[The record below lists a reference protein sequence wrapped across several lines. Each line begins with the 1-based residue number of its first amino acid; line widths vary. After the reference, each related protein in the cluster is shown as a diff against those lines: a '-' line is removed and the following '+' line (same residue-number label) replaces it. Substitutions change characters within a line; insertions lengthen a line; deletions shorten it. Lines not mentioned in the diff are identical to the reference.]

1 MRIPDEEFQQ
11 SINYKKIV
19 QRFLGFKRFYLVMV
33 ILALGVAVIYNKTAT
48 VLYSNN
54 TTILISEKQ
63 RSALTGSQDFM
74 QGMALLAGQTNIDN
88 EVEILSSFS
97 IVKEAIQRMDMKTSI
112 YSYEKSFYSDM
123 LETTNF
129 VKKTEEYEKSPIRV
143 IVDPTHNQAT
153 YLPYYIEFIDDN
165 SFQIYT
171 KTQKGNIYLFNYIDD
186 EVVDAKPY
194 KYFNYKYNF
203 GQEIKTEFGSFQ
215 ILKTDYYDK
224 NFTQDKALYF
234 YMHNTNFLTFE
245 YQSYLTVEPISQKS
259 SIIRVSLKGTNY
271 YRITDYLNV
280 LTSVFLDKNLQ
291 KKNNAAASTVSFID
305 AQISDF
311 KDSLTTAEASLKTF
325 RTSHQVMDLS
335 FQGQQVFAKL
345 ERLENEKATLNEQ
358 QRYYIYLRDYFNKNK
373 DLSDLVAPS
382 SMNVVDPILTNLVSE
397 LISVN
402 SERASHMGNT
412 QSMDNILLKNY
423 NVRIDNLKQTILE
436 NVENSLTTINSSIT
450 ELDYRINKLSNQIS
464 TMPKTELQLKGIERK
479 FDLNSQIY
487 TFLLQKRS
495 EAQISKASS
504 MPDYEIVEP
513 ARAVN
518 PSPVAPRKKLNLVVA
533 LFIAFVIPTGYI
545 LIIDFFN
552 IRLTEIE
559 EIEAMAGK
567 PVLGKIFHNF
577 RKTSLVV
584 ANRPNSSVSESF
596 RSVRTNFQFFD
607 HSGKKQI
614 VLLTSSSSG
623 DGKTFCSINFAS
635 VLAHNGHKTVLLEF
649 DLRRPKIHQEFGSSN
664 MIGISSFLIDKA
676 VIDDIILPTEI
687 ENLDLISAGPA
698 APNPAE
704 LISSERTTEFI
715 DTLKEMYDYII
726 IDSAP
731 VGIVSETYLLMKH
744 TDVNIFVVRIDKTV
758 RDSYRNALK
767 GMESNGFTNFSLLIN
782 DLNIKKESYKYGYDN
797 KYYTDEGRGFL
808 RRLFRRKKSA

>member
-1 MRIPDEEFQQ
+1 MRIPDEDFQQ

-19 QRFLGFKRFYLVMV
+19 QRFLGFKRFYIVMAIIALV
-33 ILALGVAVIYNKTAT
+33 IAFLYNKTAT
-48 VLYSNN
+48 VLYENS

-63 RSALTGSQDFM
+63 RNALSGGQDFM
-74 QGMALLAGQTNIDN
+74 QGMAFLAGQTNIDN
-88 EVEILSSFS
+88 EVEILNSFS
-97 IVKEAIQRMDMKTSI
+97 IIKEAIQRMDMKASI
-112 YSYEKSFYSDM
+112 YSYEKKFYSDF
-123 LETTNF
+123 LENTNF
-129 VKKTEEYEKSPIRV
+129 VKKTEEYERSPIKI

-171 KTQKGNIYLFNYIDD
+171 KTQKDNIYLYNYIDD
-186 EVVDAKPY
+186 DIVGARPY

-203 GQEIKTEFGSFQ
+203 GQEIKTDYGNFQ
-215 ILKTDYYDK
+215 VLKTDYYDK
-224 NFTQDKALYF
+224 NFTKDKALYF
-234 YMHNTNFLTFE
+234 YMHNTNFLTFD

-259 SIIRVSLKGTNY
+259 SIIRISLKGTNY
-271 YRITDYLNV
+271 FRISDFLNV

-311 KDSLTTAEASLKTF
+311 KDSLTTAEASLKSF

-335 FQGQQVFAKL
+335 FQGQQVFSKL
-345 ERLENEKATLNEQ
+345 DQLETEKATLKEQ
-358 QRYYIYLRDYFNKNK
+358 QRYYIYLKDYFNKNK
-373 DLSDLVAPS
+373 DISDLVAPS
-382 SMNVVDPILTNLVSE
+382 SMNVVDPILTNLVSD

-402 SERASHMGNT
+402 SERASHIGNN
-412 QSMDNILLKNY
+412 QSMDNILLKNF
-423 NVRIDNLKQTILE
+423 NIRIDNLKRTILE
-436 NVENSLTTINSSIT
+436 NVENSLSTIGSSIN
-450 ELDYRINKLSNQIS
+450 ELDYRISKLSNQIS

-504 MPDYEIVEP
+504 MPDYEVVEP
-513 ARAVN
+513 ARAIS
-518 PSPVAPRKKLNLVVA
+518 PTPVAPKEKLNLLVA
-533 LFIAFVIPTGYI
+533 IFLAFIIPTGYI

-552 IRLTEIE
+552 IRLTEID
-559 EIEAMAGK
+559 EIEAMANK
-567 PVLGKIFHNF
+567 PVLGKIFHSF

-614 VLLTSSSSG
+614 VLLTSSASG

-635 VLAHNGHKTVLLEF
+635 VLALNGHKTVLLEF

-704 LISSERTTEFI
+704 LISSERTAEFI

-758 RDSYRNALK
+758 RDAYKNALK
-767 GMESNGFTNFSLLIN
+767 GMESNGFNNFSLLIN
-782 DLNIKKESYKYGYDN
+782 DLNIRKESYKYGYDN
-797 KYYTDEGRGFL
+797 KYYTDEGGGFL

>member
-19 QRFLGFKRFYLVMV
+19 QRFLGFKRFYIVMV
-33 ILALGVAVIYNKTAT
+33 ILALCIAVIYNKTAT

-97 IVKEAIQRMDMKTSI
+97 IVKEAIQRMDLKTSI

-123 LETTNF
+123 LEPTNF

-215 ILKTDYYDK
+215 VLKTDHYDK
-224 NFTQDKALYF
+224 NFTQNKALFF
-234 YMHNTNFLTFE
+234 YMHNINFLTFE
-245 YQSYLTVEPISQKS
+245 YQSYLSVEPISQKS

-358 QRYYIYLRDYFNKNK
+358 QRYYVYLRDYFNKNK

-436 NVENSLTTINSSIT
+436 NVENSLATIGSSIT
-450 ELDYRINKLSNQIS
+450 ELNYRINRLSNQIS

-513 ARAVN
+513 ARAVS
-518 PSPVAPRKKLNLVVA
+518 PSPVAPRKKLNLAVA
-533 LFIAFVIPTGYI
+533 VFLAFIIPTAYI
-545 LIIDFFN
+545 LIVDFFN

-614 VLLTSSSSG
+614 VLLTSSASG

-635 VLAHNGHKTVLLEF
+635 VLALNGHKTVLLEF
-649 DLRRPKIHQEFGSSN
+649 DLRRPKIHTEFGSSN

-704 LISSERTTEFI
+704 LISSERTAEFI

-767 GMESNGFTNFSLLIN
+767 GMESNGFNDFSLLIN

>member
-1 MRIPDEEFQQ
+1 MRIPEEDFQQ

-19 QRFLGFKRFYLVMV
+19 QRFLGFKRFYIVMAV
-33 ILALGVAVIYNKTAT
+33 LALTTALIHNKTAK
-48 VLYSNN
+48 VLYSNS

-63 RSALTGSQDFM
+63 RSAISGGQDFM
-74 QGMALLAGQTNIDN
+74 QGMALFGGQTNIDN

-112 YSYEKSFYSDM
+112 FSYEKKFYSDM
-123 LETTNF
+123 LEKTNF
-129 VKKTEEYEKSPIRV
+129 VNKKEEYEKSPVRI

-153 YLPYYIEFIDDN
+153 YLPYYIEFIDEN

-171 KTQKGNIYLFNYIDD
+171 KPQKGNIYLFNYIDD

-194 KYFNYKYNF
+194 KFFNYKYNF
-203 GQEIKTEFGSFQ
+203 GQEIKTEIGSFQ
-215 ILKTDYYDK
+215 ILKTDNYNK
-224 NFTQDKALYF
+224 NFTEDKALYF
-234 YMHNTNFLTFE
+234 YMHNTNLLTFE

-259 SIIRVSLKGTNY
+259 SIVGISLKGTNY
-271 YRITDYLNV
+271 YRISDFLNV
-280 LTSVFLDKNLQ
+280 LASVFLDKNLQ

-311 KDSLTTAEASLKTF
+311 KDSLTTAEANLKNF

-335 FQGQQVFAKL
+335 FQGQQVFSKL
-345 ERLENEKATLNEQ
+345 ERLENERQTLKEQ
-358 QRYYIYLRDYFNKNK
+358 QRYYVYLKEYFNKNM
-373 DLSDLVAPS
+373 DLSDLIAPS

-397 LISVN
+397 LITVN
-402 SERASHMGNT
+402 SQRASHTGDN

-423 NVRIDNLKQTILE
+423 NVRIDNLKGTIVE
-436 NVENSLTTINSSIT
+436 NVENSLGTITNSISEI
-450 ELDYRINKLSNQIS
+450 DYRINKLSSQIS
-464 TMPKTELQLKGIERK
+464 TMPKTELQLKGIERN

-513 ARAVN
+513 ARSVN
-518 PSPVAPRKKLNLVVA
+518 PIPVAPKRKLNYLIA
-533 LFIAFVIPTGYI
+533 LFLAFLIPTAYI
-545 LIIDFFN
+545 LLIDFFN
-552 IRLTEIE
+552 IRLTEID

-577 RKTSLVV
+577 RKTSLIV

-614 VLLTSSSSG
+614 VLLTSSASG
-623 DGKTFCSINFAS
+623 DGKTFCAINFAT
-635 VLAHNGHKTVLLEF
+635 VLALNGHKTVLLEF
-649 DLRRPKIHQEFGSSN
+649 DLRRPKVHQEFGSSN

-698 APNPAE
+698 APNPSE
-704 LISSERTTEFI
+704 LIASERTAEFI

-744 TDVNIFVVRIDKTV
+744 TDVNIFVVRLDKTV
-758 RDSYRNALK
+758 RDAYRNALK
-767 GMESNGFTNFSLLIN
+767 GMESNGFSNFSLLIN
-782 DLNIKKESYKYGYDN
+782 DLNIRKESYKYGYDN
-797 KYYTDEGRGFL
+797 KYYTDEGGGFL
-808 RRLFRRKKSA
+808 RRLFRRNKSA

>member
-1 MRIPDEEFQQ
+1 MRVPEEEFQQ

-19 QRFLGFKRFYLVMV
+19 QRFLGFRKFYV
-33 ILALGVAVIYNKTAT
+33 IMAVLCLLAAVIYNKTST
-48 VLYSNN
+48 ILYSNE
-54 TTILISEKQ
+54 TTLLISEKE
-63 RSALTGSQDFM
+63 RNVLSGGQDFM
-74 QGMALLAGQTNIDN
+74 QGMAFLAGQTNIDN

-97 IVKEAIQRMDMKTSI
+97 IVKEAIQRMDLKASI
-112 YSYEKSFYSDM
+112 YSYEKTFYSEM
-123 LETTNF
+123 LEKTNF
-129 VKKTEEYEKSPIRV
+129 VSKREEYERSPIRV
-143 IVDPTHNQAT
+143 LVDPTHNQAV
-153 YLPYYIEFIDDN
+153 YLPYYIEFIDEN

-171 KTQKGNIYLFNYIDD
+171 KTQKENVYLYNYIDD
-186 EVVDAKPY
+186 EIADTKPY
-194 KYFNYKYNF
+194 KSFNYKYNF
-203 GQEIKTEFGSFQ
+203 GQEIKTEYGNFQ
-215 ILKTDYYDK
+215 ILKTDFYNK
-224 NFTQDKALYF
+224 NFTQDRTLYF
-234 YMHNTNFLTFE
+234 YMHNTNFLTFD

-271 YRITDYLNV
+271 YRITDFLNM
-280 LTSVFLDKNLQ
+280 LTSVFLDRNLQ

-311 KDSLTTAEASLKTF
+311 KDSLTTAEASLKSF

-335 FQGQQVFAKL
+335 FQGQQVFSRLDQL
-345 ERLENEKATLNEQ
+345 ESERATMKEQ
-358 QRYYIYLRDYFNKNK
+358 ERYYKYLKEYFNKNK
-373 DLSDLVAPS
+373 DISDMVAPS

-402 SERASHMGNT
+402 SERASHMGSS
-412 QSMDNILLKNY
+412 QSMDNILLRNY

-436 NVENSLTTINSSIT
+436 NVENSLATIGSSIN
-450 ELDYRINKLSNQIS
+450 ELDYRIQKLSNQIS

-504 MPDYEIVEP
+504 MPDYEVIEP
-513 ARAVN
+513 ARAIS
-518 PSPVAPRKKLNLVVA
+518 PKPVAPRRKLNLLIA
-533 LFIAFVIPTGYI
+533 LFVAFLIPTGYI
-545 LIIDFFN
+545 LLIDFFN
-552 IRLTEIE
+552 IRLTEID
-559 EIEAMAGK
+559 EIEALAGK

-577 RKTSLVV
+577 RKTSMVV

-635 VLAHNGHKTVLLEF
+635 VLALNGFKTVLLEF

-704 LISSERTTEFI
+704 LISSERTAEFI

-758 RDSYRNALK
+758 RDAYRNALK
-767 GMESNGFTNFSLLIN
+767 GMESNGFSNFTLLIN
-782 DLNIKKESYKYGYDN
+782 DLNIRKESYKYGYDN
-797 KYYTDEGRGFL
+797 KYYTDEKGGFF
-808 RRLFRRKKSA
+808 RRLFHRKKSA

>member
-1 MRIPDEEFQQ
+1 MRVPEEEFQQ

-19 QRFLGFKRFYLVMV
+19 QRFLGFRKFYV
-33 ILALGVAVIYNKTAT
+33 IMAVLCLLAAVIYNKTST
-48 VLYSNN
+48 VLYSNE
-54 TTILISEKQ
+54 TTLLISEKE
-63 RSALTGSQDFM
+63 RNVLSGGQDFM
-74 QGMALLAGQTNIDN
+74 QGMAFLAGQTNIDN

-97 IVKEAIQRMDMKTSI
+97 IVKEAIQRMDLKASI
-112 YSYEKSFYSDM
+112 YSYEKTFYSEM
-123 LETTNF
+123 LEKTNF
-129 VKKTEEYEKSPIRV
+129 VSKREEYERSPIRV
-143 IVDPTHNQAT
+143 LVDPTHNQAV
-153 YLPYYIEFIDDN
+153 YLPYYIEFIDEN

-171 KTQKGNIYLFNYIDD
+171 KTQKENVYLYNYIDD
-186 EVVDAKPY
+186 EIADTKPY
-194 KYFNYKYNF
+194 KSFNYKYNF
-203 GQEIKTEFGSFQ
+203 GQEIKTEYGNFQ
-215 ILKTDYYDK
+215 ILKTDFYNK
-224 NFTQDKALYF
+224 NFTQDRTLYF
-234 YMHNTNFLTFE
+234 YMHNTNFLTFD

-271 YRITDYLNV
+271 YRITDFLNM
-280 LTSVFLDKNLQ
+280 LTSVFLDRNLQ

-311 KDSLTTAEASLKTF
+311 KDSLTTAEASLKSF

-335 FQGQQVFAKL
+335 FQGQQVFSRLDQL
-345 ERLENEKATLNEQ
+345 ESERATMKEQ
-358 QRYYIYLRDYFNKNK
+358 ERYYKYLKEYFNKNK
-373 DLSDLVAPS
+373 DISDMVAPS

-402 SERASHMGNT
+402 SERASHMGSS
-412 QSMDNILLKNY
+412 QSMDNILLRNY

-436 NVENSLTTINSSIT
+436 NVENSLATIGSSIN
-450 ELDYRINKLSNQIS
+450 ELDYRIQKLSNQIS

-504 MPDYEIVEP
+504 MPDYEVIEP
-513 ARAVN
+513 ARAIS
-518 PSPVAPRKKLNLVVA
+518 PKPVAPRRKLNLLIA
-533 LFIAFVIPTGYI
+533 LFVAFLIPTGYI
-545 LIIDFFN
+545 LLIDFFN
-552 IRLTEIE
+552 IRLTEID
-559 EIEAMAGK
+559 EIEALAGK

-577 RKTSLVV
+577 RKTSMVV

-635 VLAHNGHKTVLLEF
+635 VLALNGFKTVLLEF

-704 LISSERTTEFI
+704 LISSERTAEFI

-758 RDSYRNALK
+758 RDAYRNALK
-767 GMESNGFTNFSLLIN
+767 GMESNGFSNFTLLIN
-782 DLNIKKESYKYGYDN
+782 DLNIRKESYKYGYDN
-797 KYYTDEGRGFL
+797 KYYSDDKGGFL
-808 RRLFRRKKSA
+808 RRLFRRQKSA